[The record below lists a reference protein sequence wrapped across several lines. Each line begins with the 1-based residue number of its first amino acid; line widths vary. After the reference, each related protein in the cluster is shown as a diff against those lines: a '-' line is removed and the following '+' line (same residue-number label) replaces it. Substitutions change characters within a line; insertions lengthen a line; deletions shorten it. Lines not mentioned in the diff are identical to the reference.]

1 MQVARHVLELA
12 SQSVCQCDSVVV
24 PAVSEKLRGDGRFV
38 KLTGM
43 CPRPPCRVRSAEP
56 LASGSMLSGND
67 CLMRPCLVVMANA
80 LPSASRWTG
89 FHDPA
94 ELARLARKFVSGP

>member
-1 MQVARHVLELA
+1 MKVARHEPDEA
-12 SQSVCQCDSVVV
+12 SQSVCQWDSVVV
-24 PAVSEKLRGDGRFV
+24 PAVSEKLRGEGRSV

-43 CPRPPCRVRSAEP
+43 WPRPPCRVRSAVP
-56 LASGSMLSGND
+56 LASGSMLRGND
-67 CLMRPCLVVMANA
+67 CLMRPCLVVMAKE

-94 ELARLARKFVSGP
+94 VLARLARTFVSGP